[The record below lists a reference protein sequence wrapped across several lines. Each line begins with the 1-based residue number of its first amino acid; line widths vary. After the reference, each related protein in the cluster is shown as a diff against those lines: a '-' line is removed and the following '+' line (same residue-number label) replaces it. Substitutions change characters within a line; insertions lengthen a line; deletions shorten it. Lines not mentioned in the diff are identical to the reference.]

1 MVSVQ
6 DGCTVP
12 FATKFC
18 CKNNRIEIIT
28 PVFSLKSLLMRSL
41 SPLWG
46 VLTTPKLVLLPE
58 KVPERTL
65 AVRGK
70 ARVALDDQHWKRPAA
85 SETAIERS

>member
-1 MVSVQ
+1 M
-6 DGCTVP
+6 
-12 FATKFC
+12 
-18 CKNNRIEIIT
+18 T
-28 PVFSLKSLLMRSL
+28 PLLGPQIPLKKSREMHMARFDYSETRLPAMA
-41 SPLWG
+41 PG
-46 VLTTPKLVLLPE
+46 KTTPKLVSLPE